1 MNAYATI
8 LGRYTGMKAS
18 ILSRFARNFPDADP
32 DWRDYLAEVEYCKAV
47 VATEL
52 GAGSFEDW
60 CRQDCE
66 KATAARF
73 KPASLND
80 FELPYAG
87 LV

>member
-8 LGRYTGMKAS
+8 LGRYTGIKARIAS
-18 ILSRFARNFPDADP
+18 NLACALRDADP

-60 CRQDCE
+60 CRQDE